1 VSELSRRPRP
11 TPAELDAARGRT
23 VADVIGPGL
32 DVLFCGINPGLW
44 SAAVGHH
51 FAHPGNRFWKALHA
65 SGFTDTL
72 LSPAEEHRHLVVE
85 LVARH
90 EEAVFRRALD
100 GVAQRADA
108 ARDDRDL
115 AAGVG
120 VTNLVTRATASADEV
135 GREELRRGAG
145 RLAGKSERWGPRAVA
160 VLGLGAYRVAFG
172 RPRAA
177 VGEQEE
183 SLGQARVWLLPNP
196 SGLQGHY
203 RLEDVVAELRRL
215 RSTLAATGGAR

>member
-65 SGFTDTL
+65 SDFTDTL
-72 LSPAEEHRHLVVE
+72 LSPAEE
-85 LVARH
+85 
-90 EEAVFRRALD
+90 RRL
-100 GVAQRADA
+100 
-108 ARDDRDL
+108 L

>member
-1 VSELSRRPRP
+1 MSELSRRPRP

-72 LSPAEEHRHLVVE
+72 LSPAEE
-85 LVARH
+85 
-90 EEAVFRRALD
+90 RRL
-100 GVAQRADA
+100 
-108 ARDDRDL
+108 L

>member
-1 VSELSRRPRP
+1 MSELSRRPRP
-11 TPAELDAARGRT
+11 TPAELDAARGKT

-72 LSPAEEHRHLVVE
+72 LSPPEE
-85 LVARH
+85 
-90 EEAVFRRALD
+90 RRLLD
-100 GVAQRADA
+100 
-108 ARDDRDL
+108 
-115 AAGVG
+115 AGAG

-145 RLAGKSERWGPRAVA
+145 RLAGKCERWGPRAVA
-160 VLGLGAYRVAFG
+160 VLGLGAYRVAFA

-215 RSTLAATGGAR
+215 RCTLAATGSR

>member
-1 VSELSRRPRP
+1 VSEFSRRPRP

-65 SGFTDTL
+65 SDFTDTL
-72 LSPAEEHRHLVVE
+72 LSPAEE
-85 LVARH
+85 
-90 EEAVFRRALD
+90 RRL
-100 GVAQRADA
+100 
-108 ARDDRDL
+108 L

>member
-1 VSELSRRPRP
+1 MSELSRRPRP

-72 LSPAEEHRHLVVE
+72 LSPAEE
-85 LVARH
+85 
-90 EEAVFRRALD
+90 RRL
-100 GVAQRADA
+100 
-108 ARDDRDL
+108 L

-120 VTNLVTRATASADEV
+120 VTNLVTTATASADEV

>member
-72 LSPAEEHRHLVVE
+72 LSPAEE
-85 LVARH
+85 
-90 EEAVFRRALD
+90 RRL
-100 GVAQRADA
+100 
-108 ARDDRDL
+108 L

-120 VTNLVTRATASADEV
+120 VTNLVTTATASADEV

>member
-1 VSELSRRPRP
+1 MSELSRRPRP

-65 SGFTDTL
+65 SDFTDTL
-72 LSPAEEHRHLVVE
+72 LSPAEE
-85 LVARH
+85 
-90 EEAVFRRALD
+90 RRL
-100 GVAQRADA
+100 
-108 ARDDRDL
+108 L

>member
-65 SGFTDTL
+65 SDFTDTL
-72 LSPAEEHRHLVVE
+72 LSPAEE
-85 LVARH
+85 
-90 EEAVFRRALD
+90 RRL
-100 GVAQRADA
+100 
-108 ARDDRDL
+108 L

-215 RSTLAATGGAR
+215 RSTLAATGGAP

>member
-1 VSELSRRPRP
+1 MSELSRRPRP

-72 LSPAEEHRHLVVE
+72 LSPAEE
-85 LVARH
+85 
-90 EEAVFRRALD
+90 RRL
-100 GVAQRADA
+100 
-108 ARDDRDL
+108 L
-115 AAGVG
+115 AAGAG

>member
-1 VSELSRRPRP
+1 MSELSRRPRP

-65 SGFTDTL
+65 SDFTDTL
-72 LSPAEEHRHLVVE
+72 LSPAEE
-85 LVARH
+85 
-90 EEAVFRRALD
+90 RRL
-100 GVAQRADA
+100 
-108 ARDDRDL
+108 L

-160 VLGLGAYRVAFG
+160 VLGLGAYRVAFA

>member
-1 VSELSRRPRP
+1 MSELSRRPRP

-65 SGFTDTL
+65 SDFTDTL
-72 LSPAEEHRHLVVE
+72 LSPAEE
-85 LVARH
+85 
-90 EEAVFRRALD
+90 RRL
-100 GVAQRADA
+100 
-108 ARDDRDL
+108 L

-196 SGLQGHY
+196 SGLQGH
-203 RLEDVVAELRRL
+203 
-215 RSTLAATGGAR
+215 

>member
-1 VSELSRRPRP
+1 MSELSRRPRP

-65 SGFTDTL
+65 SDFTDTL
-72 LSPAEEHRHLVVE
+72 LSPAEE
-85 LVARH
+85 
-90 EEAVFRRALD
+90 RRL
-100 GVAQRADA
+100 
-108 ARDDRDL
+108 L

-215 RSTLAATGGAR
+215 RSTLAARGGAP

>member
-1 VSELSRRPRP
+1 MSELSRRPRP

-65 SGFTDTL
+65 SDFTDTL
-72 LSPAEEHRHLVVE
+72 LSPAEE
-85 LVARH
+85 
-90 EEAVFRRALD
+90 RRL
-100 GVAQRADA
+100 
-108 ARDDRDL
+108 L

-215 RSTLAATGGAR
+215 RSTLAATGGAP

>member
-1 VSELSRRPRP
+1 MSELSRRPRP

-65 SGFTDTL
+65 SDFTDTL
-72 LSPAEEHRHLVVE
+72 LSPAEE
-85 LVARH
+85 
-90 EEAVFRRALD
+90 RRL
-100 GVAQRADA
+100 
-108 ARDDRDL
+108 L

-145 RLAGKSERWGPRAVA
+145 RLAGKCERWGPRAVA